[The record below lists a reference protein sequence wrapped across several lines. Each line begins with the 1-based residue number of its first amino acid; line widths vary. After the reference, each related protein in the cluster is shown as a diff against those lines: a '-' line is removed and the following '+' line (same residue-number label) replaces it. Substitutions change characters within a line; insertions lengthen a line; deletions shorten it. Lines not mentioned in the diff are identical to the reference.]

1 MTYDWSVIWQYR
13 AAFVSGVMMTI
24 ALTTLTM
31 ALAIPAGILVM
42 LMRRS
47 SIGVVAW
54 LGTAYVE
61 FFRNV
66 PAILLVYWTFY
77 VLPIVAEIDMSPF
90 VTGLLALSLSVT
102 AYNAEAFRAG
112 VSSIRQ
118 GQWDAGLALG
128 MSLLEAFRKIVL
140 PQAIMRVVPVIAN
153 IWVSLF
159 KNTSLVSVI
168 AVGELA
174 YNSMQVRSHTYRI
187 LEVLT
192 AMAVIYWLLGF
203 PQAKFVDWLQRRFGV
218 KE

>member
-13 AAFVSGVMMTI
+13 GALLSGVGTTI
-24 ALTTLTM
+24 LLSVLTM
-31 ALAIPAGILVM
+31 AIALPGGVLVM

-47 SIGVVAW
+47 PIAPVSW
-54 LGTAYVE
+54 LGAAYVE

-77 VLPIVAEIDMSPF
+77 VLPIVAAIDIPPF
-90 VTGLLALSLSVT
+90 TTGLLALALSVT

-112 VSSIRQ
+112 VGSIRQ
-118 GQWDAGLALG
+118 GQWNAGLALG
-128 MSLLEAFRKIVL
+128 MTRSQTFLKIVL
-140 PQAIMRVVPVIAN
+140 PQAVSRVVPAIAN
-153 IWVSLF
+153 NWVSLF

-168 AVGELA
+168 AVGDLA
-174 YNSMQVRSHTYRI
+174 YNAMQIRSQTYRI

-192 AMAVIYWLLGF
+192 ALAVIYWALGF
-203 PQAKFVDWLQRRFGV
+203 PQAKFVDWLQKRYGV

>member
-13 AAFVSGVMMTI
+13 GAFLSGVGTTI
-24 ALTTLTM
+24 LLSVLTM
-31 ALAIPAGILVM
+31 AIALPGGVLIM
-42 LMRRS
+42 LLRRS
-47 SIGVVAW
+47 PIAPVAF

-77 VLPIVAEIDMSPF
+77 VLPIIASIDIPPF
-90 VTGLLALSLSVT
+90 TTGLLALALSVT

-118 GQWDAGLALG
+118 GQWNAGLALG
-128 MSLLEAFRKIVL
+128 MTRSQTFLKIVL
-140 PQAIMRVVPVIAN
+140 PQAVSRVVPAIAN
-153 IWVSLF
+153 NWVSLF

-168 AVGELA
+168 AVGDLA
-174 YNSMQVRSHTYRI
+174 YNAMQIRSQTYRI

-192 AMAVIYWLLGF
+192 ALAVIYWALGF
-203 PQAKFVDWLQRRFGV
+203 PQAKLVDWLQKRYGV

>member
-1 MTYDWSVIWQYR
+1 MKYDWSVLWEYR
-13 AAFVSGVMMTI
+13 AMFADGIATTI
-24 ALTTLTM
+24 ALSVCTM
-31 ALAIPAGILVM
+31 AVAIPCGILVM

-47 SIGVVAW
+47 PLRAVSW

-61 FFRNV
+61 LFRNV

-77 VLPIVAEIDMSPF
+77 VLPIVAHIDIPPF
-90 VTGLLALSLSVT
+90 TTGLMALALSVT

-112 VSSIRQ
+112 VTSIRQ
-118 GQWDAGLALG
+118 GQWDAALALG
-128 MSLLEAFRKIVL
+128 MSRTEAFLKIVL
-140 PQAIMRVVPVIAN
+140 PQAVFRVVPILAN

-168 AVGELA
+168 AVGDLA
-174 YNSMQVRSHTYRI
+174 YNAMQIRAQTYRV

-192 AMAVIYWLLGF
+192 ALALLYWALGF
-203 PQAKFVDWLQRRFGV
+203 PQAKLADWLQRKFGV

>member
-1 MTYDWSVIWQYR
+1 MTYDWSVIWQHR
-13 AAFVSGVMMTI
+13 SAFIDGVMMTV
-24 ALTTLTM
+24 ALTVLTM
-31 ALAIPAGILVM
+31 ALAIPAGIVVM
-42 LMRRS
+42 LLRQS
-47 SIGVVAW
+47 PIKVVAF

-77 VLPIVAEIDMSPF
+77 VLPIVAAIDMSPF
-90 VTGLLALSLSVT
+90 VTGLLALCLSVT

-118 GQWDAGLALG
+118 GQWNAGLALG
-128 MSLLEAFRKIVL
+128 MSWLQTFRQIVL

-174 YNSMQVRSHTYRI
+174 YNSMQVRSQTYRI

-192 AMAVIYWLLGF
+192 AMAVIYWMLGF
-203 PQAKFVDWLQRRFGV
+203 PQAKFVDWLQRKYGV

>member
-1 MTYDWSVIWQYR
+1 MTYDWSVLWQYR
-13 AAFVSGVMMTI
+13 GAFLSGVGTTI
-24 ALTTLTM
+24 LLSVLTM
-31 ALAIPAGILVM
+31 AIALPGGVLIIL
-42 LMRRS
+42 LRRS
-47 SIGVVAW
+47 HIAPVAF

-77 VLPIVAEIDMSPF
+77 VLPIVAAIDIPPF
-90 VTGLLALSLSVT
+90 TTGLLALALSVT

-118 GQWDAGLALG
+118 GQWNAGLALG
-128 MSLLEAFRKIVL
+128 MTRGQTFLKIIL
-140 PQAIMRVVPVIAN
+140 PQAVSRVVPAIAN
-153 IWVSLF
+153 NWVSLF

-168 AVGELA
+168 AVGDLA
-174 YNSMQVRSHTYRI
+174 YNAMQVRSQTYRI

-192 AMAVIYWLLGF
+192 ALAVIYWALGF
-203 PQAKFVDWLQRRFGV
+203 PQAKFVDWLQKRYGV

>member
-1 MTYDWSVIWQYR
+1 MTYDWSVLWQYR
-13 AAFVSGVMMTI
+13 GAFLSGVGTTI
-24 ALTTLTM
+24 LLSVLTM
-31 ALAIPAGILVM
+31 AIALPGGVLIM
-42 LMRRS
+42 LLRRS
-47 SIGVVAW
+47 QVAPVAF

-77 VLPIVAEIDMSPF
+77 VLPIVAAVDIPPF
-90 VTGLLALSLSVT
+90 TTGLLALALSVT

-118 GQWDAGLALG
+118 GQWNAGLALG
-128 MSLLEAFRKIVL
+128 MTRSQTFLKIIL
-140 PQAIMRVVPVIAN
+140 PQAVSRVVPAIAN
-153 IWVSLF
+153 NWVSLF

-168 AVGELA
+168 AVGDLA
-174 YNSMQVRSHTYRI
+174 YNAMQVRSQTYRI

-192 AMAVIYWLLGF
+192 ALAVIYWALGF
-203 PQAKFVDWLQRRFGV
+203 PQAKFVDWLQKRYGV

>member
-1 MTYDWSVIWQYR
+1 MTYDWSVLWTHR
-13 AAFVSGVMMTI
+13 HAFLNGVTMTVL
-24 ALTTLTM
+24 LTFSTM
-31 ALAIPAGILVM
+31 AVAIPGGIAVM
-42 LMRRS
+42 LLRRS
-47 SIGVVAW
+47 PVRAIAF

-77 VLPIVAEIDMSPF
+77 VLPIIAEIDLSPF
-90 VTGLLALSLSVT
+90 ATGLMALCLSVT

-128 MSLLEAFRKIVL
+128 MSRFQCFREIVL
-140 PQAIMRVVPVIAN
+140 PQATLRVIPVIAN
-153 IWVSLF
+153 IWVALF

-174 YNSMQVRSHTYRI
+174 YNAMQVRSQTYRI

-192 AMAVIYWLLGF
+192 AMALIYWALGF
-203 PQAKFVDWLQRRFGV
+203 PQAKLVDWLHRKFGV